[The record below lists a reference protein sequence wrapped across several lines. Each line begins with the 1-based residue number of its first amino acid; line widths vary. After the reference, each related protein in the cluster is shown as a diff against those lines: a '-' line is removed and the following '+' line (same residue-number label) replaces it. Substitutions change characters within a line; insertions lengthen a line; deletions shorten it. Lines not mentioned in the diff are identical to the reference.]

1 MAKAHENS
9 RMPPA
14 STLISLP
21 GDYGTS
27 DFILKRS
34 GKLPNVQIAY
44 ETWGKLSPNKDNA
57 ILVFT
62 GLSPSAHAASSSKD
76 PENGWWEYM
85 IGDNK
90 PIDTKKFFVICVNS
104 LGSCYGSTSPES
116 INPATNKPYGLDFPE
131 LAIEDIAKAGHH
143 TVNALDIN
151 HLHSVVG
158 GSMGA
163 MSALAYALQYSGEF
177 DNLIIISGACR
188 ALPFTIAVR
197 SLQREIIRCD
207 PTWNNGDYYDN
218 ESPLQGMKLARKLG
232 LMSYR
237 ANEEWR
243 EKFNRAR
250 VAPQSKVIDKF
261 SIEFEVEKYLD
272 YNAEKFVKVFDP
284 NSYLYLSRA
293 MDIFD
298 VADHGG
304 SVKAGLSKIHA
315 KKALVVGVETDIL
328 FPLEQ
333 QVEIADG
340 LKLSGTDVVLEKL
353 RSIQGHD
360 SFLIDS
366 ESFSPV
372 VQKFLEKT

>member
-1 MAKAHENS
+1 MAKPRKNIHI
-9 RMPPA
+9 PPA
-14 STLISLP
+14 SKLISLP

-27 DFILKRS
+27 DFILRRG
-34 GKLPNVQIAY
+34 GKLPDVQIAY

-62 GLSPSAHAASSSKD
+62 GLSPSAHAASSSQD
-76 PENGWWEYM
+76 TESGWWEYM
-85 IGDNK
+85 IGKDK
-90 PIDTKKFFVICVNS
+90 PIDTNRFFVICVNS
-104 LGSCYGSTSPES
+104 LGSCYGSTAPAS
-116 INPATNKPYGLDFPE
+116 INPETKKPYGLDFPE
-131 LAIEDIAKAGHH
+131 LTIEDIAKAGHH
-143 TVNALDIN
+143 TINALDIN

-163 MSALAYALQYSGEF
+163 MSALAYALQYSSEL

-207 PTWNNGDYYDN
+207 PTWNNGDYYDD

-243 EKFNRAR
+243 KKFNRAR
-250 VAPQSKVIDKF
+250 ITSNDKEINKF
-261 SIEFEVEKYLD
+261 AIEFEVEKYLD

-304 SVKAGLSKIHA
+304 SVKAGLSKIHV
-315 KKALVVGVETDIL
+315 KKALIVGVETDIL

-333 QVEIADG
+333 QAEIADG
-340 LKLSGTDVVLEKL
+340 LKLSGTDVILEKL
-353 RSIQGHD
+353 QSIQGHD

-366 ESFSPV
+366 DSFSPV